1 MDILNAEEKKQIAE
15 DERKPTVFMSHSSS
29 IGKIAGALAK
39 AQGEFDKI
47 EKTREVVVKTKSG
60 GQYTFK
66 YAPLENV
73 REGTQKHLSK
83 NEIAVTQIMCRSN
96 ATTGLGIVLKT
107 MLIHSTGEWIAAI
120 VDIPKS
126 QDNKPQDIGSA
137 LTYLR
142 RYSLS
147 AILNVA
153 TEDDDDGNLASGN
166 TIEKQ
171 TDSRPPGTPRPG
183 GKDPKK
189 KVSAAQL
196 KRLTAIQL
204 KNSWT
209 NEQVDEV
216 VMQMLSVKNRK
227 ELNNAKYDWLIGK
240 IEKDCFEALHEEFV
254 LTKEGTEGT
263 TGSDDPASFENS
275 PSR

>member
-1 MDILNAEEKKQIAE
+1 MEILNSEEKKQIAE
-15 DERKPTVFMSHSSS
+15 DERKPPVFMSHSAD

-39 AQGEFDKI
+39 AQGAFDKI
-47 EKTREVVVKTKSG
+47 EKTREVVVKKKAG

-66 YAPLENV
+66 YAPLENI
-73 REGTQKHLSK
+73 REATQKHLSA
-83 NEIAVTQIMCRSN
+83 NELAMTQIMCRANS
-96 ATTGLGIVLKT
+96 ASGVSIVLKS
-107 MLIHSTGEWIAAI
+107 MLIHSSGEWFSAI
-120 VDIPKS
+120 VDIPRGEYG
-126 QDNKPQDIGSA
+126 KPQEIGSA

-142 RYSLS
+142 RYSTTAL
-147 AILNVA
+147 LNLA

-166 TIEKQ
+166 EITKQ
-171 TDSRPPGTPRPG
+171 TDSRPPGAPRHG

-209 NEQVDEV
+209 NEQVDDV
-216 VMQMLSVKNRK
+216 VVEMVKIKNRK
-227 ELNNAKYDWLIGK
+227 ELNNAQYDWLIGK
-240 IEKDCFEALHEEFV
+240 IEKDCFDALHEEYV
-254 LTKEGTEGT
+254 LKQQGTEGT
-263 TGSDDPASFENS
+263 TDPDSFENS